1 MKLQSAFVLVCF
13 GILCSVS
20 SYAQETVE
28 GPTDDLGNVTDA
40 FQEQFFEALKQR
52 AIENHELALESL
64 KLATRSAK
72 GDKTQLAAVNFQIA
86 KNLVSVRRYEDAEAY
101 FDKVLVEEGDKLEV
115 LEAMYDL
122 YYRQQNYAKAIPL
135 VQRLIPKDADYKED
149 LANLYHRTKQYDKA
163 LVLLDELDESYG
175 ENAYRNTLRRQIYQV
190 TGNTE
195 GAITNLEEKID
206 DNPKNEQDYLNLIY
220 LYSEQGN
227 TEKAFETAKTLLA
240 NQPKSELVH
249 FALYKFYL
257 NEGNTEA
264 AIASMK
270 KVFTS
275 NQVEVESKYKVL
287 GDFIQFVN
295 DNPSYE
301 AELEETVQLFSAEGN
316 GQVYEKL
323 GDYYV
328 AKNRKEDALKFY
340 EAGIKT
346 DADNFSLLKN
356 TLLLQIEFMKY
367 NDVLALSNQGLE
379 IFPAQPLL
387 YLINGVANNELRN
400 SDAAIES
407 LELGIDYVLDNPIME
422 KDFYTQL
429 EIAYS
434 QKGDATKAAQFAK
447 RAASIQDSN

>member
-1 MKLQSAFVLVCF
+1 MCSAPL
-13 GILCSVS
+13 
-20 SYAQETVE
+20 YAQEIGE
-28 GPTDDLGNVTDA
+28 APTDDLGNVTDA

-72 GDKTQLAAVNFQIA
+72 GDKSQLAAVNFQIA
-86 KNLVSVRRYEDAEAY
+86 KNLVSIRRYEDAEPY
-101 FDKVLVEEGDKLEV
+101 FQKVIDTEGDKLEV

-122 YYRQQNYAKAIPL
+122 YYRQQDYDKAIPL

-149 LANLYHRTKQYDKA
+149 LANLYHRTKQYDEA
-163 LVLLDELDESYG
+163 LILLDELDESLG
-175 ENAYRNTLRRQIYQV
+175 ENAYRNALRRQIYKV

-220 LYSEQGN
+220 LYSEQGE
-227 TEKAFETAKTLLA
+227 TKKAFETAKTLLA
-240 NQPKSELVH
+240 NQPNSELVH

-257 NEGNTEA
+257 DEGNTQA

-275 NQVEVESKYKVL
+275 NQVETESKYKVL

-295 DNPSYE
+295 TNPSFE
-301 AELEETVQLFSAEGN
+301 PELEKTVALFSTEGN

-328 AKNRKEDALKFY
+328 AKGRKEDALRFY
-340 EAGIKT
+340 EQGTKT
-346 DADNFSLLKN
+346 DVDNFSLLKS
-356 TLLLQIEFMKY
+356 TLLLQIEFKKY
-367 NDVLALSNQGLE
+367 DEVVLLSEEALE
-379 IFPAQPLL
+379 IFPAQPIL
-387 YLINGVANNELRN
+387 YLINGVANNELQN
-400 SDAAIES
+400 TDTAIEN
-407 LELGIDYVLDNPIME
+407 LETGIDYVLDNPIME

-429 EIAYS
+429 EIAYL
-434 QKGDATKAAQFAK
+434 QKGDAKKAEQYAK
-447 RAASIQDSN
+447 RAASIQDPN